1 MIIKNQKTMME
12 VRATIKNREQLKVEI
27 LRLETLKS
35 KQELIIEN
43 NIRDLK
49 ESLRPGNL
57 IPEAL
62 SSLLAKKNGDEAS
75 TPLKLLN
82 MGIVYLAEN
91 MFLKG
96 SPKLMKAAVA
106 YAVGNVA
113 SNALADKSTTIL
125 DGIKSGL
132 KGIRNYFQKK
142 GH

>member
-1 MIIKNQKTMME
+1 ME
-12 VRATIKNREQLKVEI
+12 AHATIENRDQLKVEI

-43 NIRDLK
+43 NVKGLK
-49 ESLRPGNL
+49 DSLKPGNL

-62 SSLLAKKNGDEAS
+62 SSMLAKKNGDEAS

-82 MGIVYLAEN
+82 MGLIYLAESV
-91 MFLKG
+91 FLKR
-96 SPKLMKAAVA
+96 SPKLVKAAVA

-125 DGIKSGL
+125 EGIKYSL
-132 KGIRNYFQKK
+132 KEIRNYFQKR

>member
-1 MIIKNQKTMME
+1 ME
-12 VRATIKNREQLKVEI
+12 HLVTIKNKEQLKVEI
-27 LRLETLKS
+27 FRLESLKT

-43 NIRDLK
+43 NIKELK
-49 ESLRPGNL
+49 NSLKPGNL

-96 SPKLMKAAVA
+96 SPKLIKAAVA

-113 SNALADKSTTIL
+113 SNALADKSTSIL
-125 DGIKSGL
+125 EGIKSGL
-132 KGIRNYFQKK
+132 KGIRNYFQTKN
-142 GH
+142 H